1 VSWGSGFVIEFILTF
16 FLVFVIFGVAVDPR
30 GSFAAVAG
38 IPIGLTIS
46 LDIMM
51 AARRPEPA

>member
-1 VSWGSGFVIEFILTF
+1 
-16 FLVFVIFGVAVDPR
+16 VFVIFGVAVDPR